1 MDVAD
6 TKRVVTPI
14 DTKSHSDFK
23 VAAARAG
30 QSMASVVRRLIAAWT
45 KGEIELSEKEDERHG

>member
-14 DTKSHSDFK
+14 DNKSHSDFK
-23 VAAARAG
+23 AAAARAG

-45 KGEIELSEKEDERHG
+45 RGEIELSEREEERRG